1 MPRPIIRIGD
11 STSHGGTVLEGF
23 AHFDINGRIASGVGH
38 KVSCPQCH
46 GIYQIVGPGP
56 GPTVNGIEIAV
67 EGMTTDCGAELI
79 PSQRAVSI
87 D

>member
-1 MPRPIIRIGD
+1 MSRPIIRIGD

-23 AHFDINGRIASGVGH
+23 ANFDINGVIASGVGH
-38 KVSCPQCH
+38 AVSCPICSGSH
-46 GIYQIVGPGP
+46 VIVGPGP

-67 EGMTTDCGAELI
+67 EGMTTDCGAALI
-79 PSQRAVSI
+79 PSQRAVTI